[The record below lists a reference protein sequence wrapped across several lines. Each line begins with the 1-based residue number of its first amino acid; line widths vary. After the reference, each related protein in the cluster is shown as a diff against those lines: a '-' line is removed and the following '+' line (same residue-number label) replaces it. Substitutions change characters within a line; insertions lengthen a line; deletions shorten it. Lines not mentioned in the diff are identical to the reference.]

1 MLSSLSRLTANTR
14 KTVPIISHSIRS
26 IFIQTSE
33 TPNPAS
39 LKFLPGRPVYET
51 SDDRGFFVQPRD
63 TSAVRRSP
71 LAASILRSSDGIS
84 GVYIGSDFVTV
95 TKTEQV
101 EWEEVRTGVF
111 ECMMDHFADPDAVA
125 VEEDLEL
132 DEEEISDTTILDDD
146 SEVVAMIKELL
157 EVRIRPAVQE
167 DGGDIKLVEFVEE
180 TGVVRVRLEGSCV
193 GCPSSSVTLKSG
205 VENMLQHYIPEVTAV
220 EAVDDGGETVGVGG
234 AIEVDTWAS
243 EKESKERED
252 DGKPKMTY
260 EERLAAAGIPLGD

>member
-1 MLSSLSRLTANTR
+1 
-14 KTVPIISHSIRS
+14 
-26 IFIQTSE
+26 
-33 TPNPAS
+33 
-39 LKFLPGRPVYET
+39 
-51 SDDRGFFVQPRD
+51 
-63 TSAVRRSP
+63 
-71 LAASILRSSDGIS
+71 
-84 GVYIGSDFVTV
+84 
-95 TKTEQV
+95 
-101 EWEEVRTGVF
+101 
-111 ECMMDHFADPDAVA
+111 
-125 VEEDLEL
+125 
-132 DEEEISDTTILDDD
+132 
-146 SEVVAMIKELL
+146 MIKELL